1 VTVVLDS
8 SALLALLWSEPG
20 NETVRAVVDRAM
32 ISAVNLAEV
41 VSKLSDRGFDGSA
54 AREAMANLRVAVVGF
69 DEQQAMSVGNLRKA
83 TRHLGLSIGDR
94 ACLALAQTRAAKVLT
109 SDRTWTKLGLG
120 IDIVLIR

>member
-109 SDRTWTKLGLG
+109 ADRTWTKLGLG
-120 IDIVLIR
+120 IVIVLIR